1 MLPVYRKIIIFIKY
15 RLINEFMIHVCHKY
29 TVTFHLTDKC
39 NIRCKDC
46 HWFSQ
51 PINTSDKII
60 HYRNYLDWINKNIK
74 MIRFIK
80 LSGGEPT
87 LYPDFLNL
95 INNIPVK
102 IRVRVNSN
110 GTNIDILK
118 KISRKNIELAI
129 SQNRKVNPDFEDTI
143 KRLNL
148 PYSIVSF
155 SDSDASLSN
164 EVKFGED
171 KNNFH
176 LINKS
181 CFCSAGEIRF
191 GSDGHAYNCE
201 IGLRSKNKTYRTGL
215 SLWSGKLDKYK
226 LKCIIKK
233 ECLSNFLNENTYKLL
248 K

>member
-1 MLPVYRKIIIFIKY
+1 MLKIISSIKY
-15 RLINEFMIHVCHKY
+15 KIIKSMMFFDQKH

-51 PINTSDKII
+51 PINPPDKLID
-60 HYRNYLDWINKNIK
+60 YRDYLNWIDKNKK

-95 INNIPVK
+95 VNNIAAE

-118 KISRKNIELAI
+118 QINRKNIELAI
-129 SQNRKVNPDFEDTI
+129 SKNRRVNPDFENNI
-143 KRLNL
+143 KRLKL

-155 SDSDASLSN
+155 NGSGARLKN
-164 EVKFGED
+164 EVKFGE
-171 KNNFH
+171 NEHYFF
-176 LINKS
+176 LINKP
-181 CFCSAGEIRF
+181 CFCSATEIRF

-233 ECLSNFLNENTYKLL
+233 ECLSNFLNENAYKLI